1 MSLLEDAY
9 ANGQHDALTTFKL
22 ATPGLMPNT
31 TPKPPS
37 PLALAD
43 KMEKSTPPD
52 NSLADVFNTQE
63 QAAVRVA
70 PPAKAFDHKSA
81 GEVCT
86 TCRQPKHYG
95 PCKRLPKSRPAG
107 DPQKSADFNMGMH
120 GDDPSGDDNPATSP
134 NYTSATSSISSL
146 ARAQEGRP
154 ADEQAASNFA
164 DLFRHGGITALSDD
178 ALPSRMTAWSGK
190 TAMSP
195 STDPYSRSEQRGSV
209 NPYEEQREVSL
220 APGGSGEGPEQAIAR
235 AFGQVDSVADS
246 TSIEGASAPSGGPP
260 VLAG

>member
-1 MSLLEDAY
+1 MSLLDAAY
-9 ANGQHDALTTFKL
+9 ANGQRDALAAFKL
-22 ATPGLMPNT
+22 AASLMPST

-43 KMEKSTPPD
+43 RMAKSSPPD
-52 NSLADVFNTQE
+52 SSLADVFNTQE
-63 QAAVRVA
+63 QAISRSA
-70 PPAKAFDHKSA
+70 PPGKVFDHKAAS
-81 GEVCT
+81 EVCT
-86 TCRQPKHYG
+86 TCRRPKHYG
-95 PCKRLPKSRPAG
+95 PCKVLPKSRPAG
-107 DPQKSADFNMGMH
+107 DPQKSADFNMGMY
-120 GDDPSGDDNPATSP
+120 GDDPSAGDNPATSP
-134 NYTSATSSISSL
+134 NYHSANTSISSL

-154 ADEQAASNFA
+154 AEEQAATSFA

-220 APGGSGEGPEQAIAR
+220 APGGSGEGAEQVISR
-235 AFGQVDSVADS
+235 AFGQVDGAVDS

>member
-1 MSLLEDAY
+1 MSLLDDAY
-9 ANGQHDALTTFKL
+9 ANGRRAALAVFKL
-22 ATPGLMPNT
+22 AESFPAAVKPPTPKAVQNLTPGLAGPWMGP
-31 TPKPPS
+31 
-37 PLALAD
+37 AQG
-43 KMEKSTPPD
+43 KS
-52 NSLADVFNTQE
+52 LG
-63 QAAVRVA
+63 A
-70 PPAKAFDHKSA
+70 PPARVLGLPGETPKTGA
-81 GEVCT
+81 EVCT
-86 TCRQPKHYG
+86 TCRRPKHYG
-95 PCKRLPKSRPAG
+95 PCKVLPKSRPAG

-120 GDDPSGDDNPATSP
+120 GDDPSSGDNPATSP
-134 NYTSATSSISSL
+134 HYNSATASTSSL

-154 ADEQAASNFA
+154 AEEQAASNFA

-220 APGGSGEGPEQAIAR
+220 APGGSGEGTDQIISR
-235 AFGQVDSVADS
+235 AFGQVDGAVDS
-246 TSIEGASAPSGGPP
+246 TSIEGASTPSGGPP